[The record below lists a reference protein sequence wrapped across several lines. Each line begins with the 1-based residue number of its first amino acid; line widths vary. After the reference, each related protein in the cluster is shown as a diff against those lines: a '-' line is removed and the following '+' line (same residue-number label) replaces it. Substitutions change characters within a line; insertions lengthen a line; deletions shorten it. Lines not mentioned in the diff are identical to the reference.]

1 MSIKKNP
8 KSVLKDVKNGILII
22 FRKNNPLTDPR
33 ATNKNLLY
41 KVTIDVFTLDSNNEL
56 KLLDEKCLGEIP
68 VKE

>member
-1 MSIKKNP
+1 LSIKKNP